1 MKEWI
6 TAVLLLI
13 GGIFS
18 LLAAVGLLRFPDLF
32 MRMQASAKGGTLG
45 VGLLIFAVAVYF
57 GELGVTTRALLIMAF
72 FFLTAPVAAHIIA
85 RAAYFVGVPLW
96 ERTVRDEMRDR
107 YDPHTHVLESRSAGE
122 VQDQSSVKS
131 SGELTPKEG
140 N

>member
-57 GELGVTTRALLIMAF
+57 GELGVTTSALLIMAF